1 MNWQK
6 KSWKR
11 DMWIKFQAGVLSA
24 ETCLIETPPPLINT
38 KKTIINPDK
47 VNNLSA

>member
-24 ETCLIETPPPLINT
+24 ETCLIENSFNT
-38 KKTIINPDK
+38 SSSDK
-47 VNNLSA
+47 YKEDNYKPRQSK